1 MPLCGCIYPL
11 LKILISENYCTVSK
25 YFLINRCKKIT
36 FGLNLSVTKP
46 GIVLRD
52 FNYYKQLLDK
62 VLVISGIIKV
72 KAELKAETDNTY

>member
-1 MPLCGCIYPL
+1 MPLYGCIYPL
-11 LKILISENYCTVSK
+11 LKILISENCCSVSN
-25 YFLINRCKKIT
+25 FLINRCKNIT
-36 FGLNLSVTKP
+36 FELNLSFTKP

-72 KAELKAETDNTY
+72 EAELKAEADNTY

>member
-1 MPLCGCIYPL
+1 MALYGCIYPL
-11 LKILISENYCTVSK
+11 LKILISENYCSVSN
-25 YFLINRCKKIT
+25 FLINWCKNIT
-36 FGLNLSVTKP
+36 FGLNLSFTKP

-72 KAELKAETDNTY
+72 KAELKAEADNTY